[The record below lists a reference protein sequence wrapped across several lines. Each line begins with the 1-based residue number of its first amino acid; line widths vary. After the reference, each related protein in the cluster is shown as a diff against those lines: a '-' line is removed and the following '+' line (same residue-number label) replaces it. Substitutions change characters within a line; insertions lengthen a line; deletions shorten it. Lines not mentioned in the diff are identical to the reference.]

1 MAEIMKIIEN
11 YNKSPM
17 GKKIEAILDNYAIF
31 DRIIA
36 GIESDLILDICDER
50 AYCRR
55 KKLGDTGIRVQTSG
69 ISDIPF
75 SIVAERDEVERA
87 VKAGDYFT
95 ALKGIENRSTYIM
108 RLNTITQLRDDYKI
122 VSSRVGF
129 LNPEDYEIYVRHL
142 TKVRPVG
149 ELADEI
155 GLSYDS
161 YKSKIYRYR
170 AAVKKYSVEAMTNRF
185 SNRMAA

>member
-1 MAEIMKIIEN
+1 MD
-11 YNKSPM
+11 
-17 GKKIEAILDNYAIF
+17 KKIEAILDNYAIF

-50 AYCRR
+50 AYCRH
-55 KKLGDTGIRVQTSG
+55 KQLGDTGIRV
-69 ISDIPF
+69 
-75 SIVAERDEVERA
+75 
-87 VKAGDYFT
+87 
-95 ALKGIENRSTYIM
+95 

-142 TKVRPVG
+142 TRVRPVG

-155 GLSYDS
+155 GLSDDS
-161 YKSKIYRYR
+161 YKDW
-170 AAVKKYSVEAMTNRF
+170 KYQVFRCEALL
-185 SNRMAA
+185 SGADY